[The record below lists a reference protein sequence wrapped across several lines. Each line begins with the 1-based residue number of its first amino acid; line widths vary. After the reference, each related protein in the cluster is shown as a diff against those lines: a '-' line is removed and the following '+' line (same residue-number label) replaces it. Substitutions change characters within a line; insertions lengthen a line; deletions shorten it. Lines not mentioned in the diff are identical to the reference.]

1 MTEKNGERWTSE
13 HLTRPGGTG
22 LYAAQQRARLR
33 RMADEVQAL
42 LGEYRSALEEVR
54 IEGDRPFE
62 PWFRAF
68 FASRPLARLEKDLR
82 RAVNEAGK
90 LDAKFQRRYVEL
102 PVKRREKAENKAL
115 EKDRKAGLNRARA
128 VNTTAQIQSVYQG
141 VEEYPAGDKGLAK
154 NGQQGES
161 TFLDFLQREA

>member
-1 MTEKNGERWTSE
+1 
-13 HLTRPGGTG
+13 
-22 LYAAQQRARLR
+22 
-33 RMADEVQAL
+33 MADEVQAL

-54 IEGDRPFE
+54 IEGDRPLE
-62 PWFRAF
+62 PRLRAF

-90 LDAKFQRRYVEL
+90 LDAQFQRRYVEL
-102 PVKRREKAENKAL
+102 PVKRREKAEHKAL

-141 VEEYPAGDKGLAK
+141 VEEYPANDKGLAK
-154 NGQQGES
+154 NAPQGES
-161 TFLDFLQREA
+161 TFLDFLQRGA